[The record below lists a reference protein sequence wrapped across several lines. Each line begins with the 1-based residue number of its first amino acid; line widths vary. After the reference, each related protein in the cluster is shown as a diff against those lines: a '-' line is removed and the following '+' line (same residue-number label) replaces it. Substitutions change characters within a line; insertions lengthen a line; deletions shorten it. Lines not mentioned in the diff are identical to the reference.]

1 MLTGARYLIGQLF
14 MALVSSAAYAA
25 APPLATKD
33 CLNCHNVTPTAAQE
47 AEPVGLYVNAKL
59 FQSSVH
65 GAFECTFCHSDV
77 RAFPHLPKPQKVA
90 CGNCHGGPAKDFSQ
104 SIHAGQWEVRKLNY
118 PACLNCHGNPHAIL
132 AKTDPRSPVYALNLP
147 RTCGRCHGNPALA
160 KRYGIPNVYALY
172 IDSIHGFALT
182 RDGLLVA
189 ASCASCHGGHRI
201 LSPNDPQSGTY
212 RKNVP
217 ATCGSCHAGIEALY
231 FEGVHGKTLK
241 AGSAAAP
248 VCIDCHSVHRIA
260 GVQTAAW
267 QTRTVATCGNC
278 HKERLRSYRDT
289 FHGQVTAL
297 GFVATA
303 RCWSCH
309 ESHKILPPSDPR
321 SAIAPQNLVSTCSNC
336 HRGVSKSFV
345 TFEPHPNQ
353 HDRALNPTLYY
364 AALFMNLLLLS
375 VFAFFGLHTLLWL
388 VRSWSARNHNSAA
401 SRPGH
406 RQ

>member
-1 MLTGARYLIGQLF
+1 MLSQARYLIALLF
-14 MALVSSAAYAA
+14 VALVSSAAHAA
-25 APPLATKD
+25 APLATKD
-33 CLNCHNVTPTAAQE
+33 CLNCHNVTPAAAQK
-47 AEPVGLYVNAKL
+47 AEPVSLYVNAKL

-65 GAFECTFCHSDV
+65 AAFGCTACHSDV
-77 RAFPHLPKPQKVA
+77 KAFPHVPKPQKVA
-90 CGNCHGGPAKDFSQ
+90 CLNCHSGPAKDFGQ
-104 SIHAGQWEVRKLNY
+104 SIHAAQWDVPKLKY
-118 PACLNCHGNPHAIL
+118 PACLNCHGNPHGIL
-132 AKTDPRSPVYALNLP
+132 AKTDSRSPGYPLNLP

-160 KRYGIPNVYALY
+160 KRYGISNVFALY

-189 ASCASCHGGHRI
+189 ASCASCHGAHRI
-201 LSPNDPQSGTY
+201 LSPNDPQSRTY

-231 FEGVHGKTLK
+231 FEGVHGKALK
-241 AGSAAAP
+241 AGNASAP
-248 VCIDCHSVHRIA
+248 VCTDCHTVHRIA
-260 GVQTAAW
+260 RVQTAAW

-309 ESHKILPPSDPR
+309 ESHRILPPSAPK
-321 SAIAPQNLVSTCSNC
+321 SSIAPQNLISTCSKC
-336 HRGVSKSFV
+336 HQGVTRSFV
-345 TFEPHPNQ
+345 TFEPHPNP

-364 AALFMNLLLLS
+364 AALAMNLLLLL

-388 VRSWSARNHNSAA
+388 VRSWFVRNRNSAA
-401 SRPGH
+401 SRSGRP
-406 RQ
+406 Q